1 MKANCAIA
9 RIKLFLK
16 GKCKQCIAIS
26 DVYTDTFF
34 TGEYILFIRNC
45 HHLHYCQFDAC
56 KTQHITIFFKNGV
69 QGYIIYYIPVS
80 QIQKIIYIF
89 KESHTIYWVYML

>member
-1 MKANCAIA
+1 MNANCAIA

-26 DVYTDTFF
+26 DVCTGTF
-34 TGEYILFIRNC
+34 
-45 HHLHYCQFDAC
+45 CQLDAC

-69 QGYIIYYIPVS
+69 QGYIIYDIPVS

-89 KESHTIYWVYML
+89 KSHTLFTGSTCCSFANSKTKTL